1 MKEQQGRYREA
12 IELRISALAGTT
24 SRKLGDMFEN
34 IPRLRETRK
43 QIGEKAFNTAVSELL
58 DADSFSAF
66 FELINNPDEPPGA
79 S

>member
-1 MKEQQGRYREA
+1 
-12 IELRISALAGTT
+12 
-24 SRKLGDMFEN
+24 MFEN